1 MKPHLQSF
9 QHCGIENRFNEI
21 PWLGGFNRVND
32 SDPYLETVGVV
43 GSHLTKFKAES
54 HDAANKNAWGSID
67 QQPCQVI
74 KLENLQRQA
83 SSKPQK
89 IL

>member
-54 HDAANKNAWGSID
+54 HDAADKNTWGSID

-83 SSKPQK
+83 SNKPQK